1 MGVEMVTGRK
11 RTNVVDA
18 LGFLVAVAVC
28 AASAD
33 DAKAARPALAELGP
47 DRCPRLASGVTAVA
61 VTPIIAAI
69 RSNSPGTIGHHST
82 PASSRAGPHS
92 PQVVSKIRLLAE

>member
-47 DRCPRLASGVTAVA
+47 DRCRG
-61 VTPIIAAI
+61 
-69 RSNSPGTIGHHST
+69 
-82 PASSRAGPHS
+82 SRRGS
-92 PQVVSKIRLLAE
+92 RLLPQPP